1 MSRANPEIAPTNN
14 LDANYA
20 SLVDDLTA
28 CQQEQERVLLQ
39 LQAYERQHAEDQN
52 RIDALLDNIQ
62 QKPNDTVTFTA
73 EDRIAWWFVKTAIK
87 ALLAAN
93 NCALTT
99 AEIDDAAEDGYRLAN
114 ALKRARAKV
123 LTEADSSDYFDTFRS
138 THQ

>member
-1 MSRANPEIAPTNN
+1 MIAPTNN

-28 CQQEQERVLLQ
+28 CQRDQERVLLQ

-62 QKPNDTVTFTA
+62 QKPNDTVTFTV
-73 EDRIAWWFVKTAIK
+73 EDHIAWWFVKTAIK

-93 NCALTT
+93 NCPLAT
-99 AEIDDAAEDGYRLAN
+99 AEIDDVAEDGYRLAN
-114 ALKRARAKV
+114 AIKRARAKV
-123 LTEADSSDYFDTFRS
+123 LTEADSADYFDIFRS

>member
-14 LDANYA
+14 L
-20 SLVDDLTA
+20 VDDLTA
-28 CQQEQERVLLQ
+28 CQREQERVLLQ

-73 EDRIAWWFVKTAIK
+73 KDRIAWWFVKTAIK